1 MAAIA
6 NTFTTPQAVG
16 NREELSDVVSRITPE
31 DTPIYSVIEKG
42 KCVSTH
48 PEWETDDLAAP
59 GPNIVPEGEEY
70 NFSAIT
76 PPARM
81 GNYTQILR
89 KDWII
94 SKTQEVVSEAG
105 NVQKRK
111 YQKLKKGV
119 EIRKDV
125 EYALVSNQASG
136 GGATRQLGALPTWIV
151 TNVSRGSGGSNG
163 GFNSGTGLTVAPT
176 AGTQRAFTK
185 AILDN
190 IMQQGYS
197 SGANYRHVF
206 VSPYVKSVFV
216 TFMSDTNVASFRY
229 AVSSGGKRN
238 TIVATADYYEGPFGT
253 VMIHPNRVMVGNPN
267 DLTPSRNAIF
277 VDPEMIE
284 FEWLRKIQEDKNL
297 AKTGDADK
305 GVIIGEGTLKVKNE
319 KGLGIAADLFGLT
332 AST

>member
-1 MAAIA
+1 MAVIT
-6 NTFTTPQAVG
+6 NTFRTTNAVG

-31 DTPIYSVIEKG
+31 DTPIYSLIEKG
-42 KCVSTH
+42 KCVSVH
-48 PEWETDDLAAP
+48 PEWETDELAAP
-59 GPNIVPEGEEY
+59 GANAREEGEDY
-70 NFSAIT
+70 TFDAIT
-76 PPARM
+76 PPARL

-94 SKTQEVVSEAG
+94 SGTQEVVDEAG
-105 NVQKRK
+105 KVQKRK

-125 EYALVSNQASG
+125 EFALVSTTASL
-136 GGATRQLGALPTWIV
+136 GGATRQLGSINTWTI
-151 TNVSRGSGGSNG
+151 TNVSRGGSGTNG
-163 GFNSGTGLTVAPT
+163 GFNSGTGLTVAPG

-185 AILDN
+185 TILDTV
-190 IMQQGYS
+190 MQTGYT
-197 SGANYRHVF
+197 SGANFRHVV

-229 AVSSGGKRN
+229 AVSKGGERN
-238 TIVATADYYEGPFGT
+238 TIIATADYYEGPFGT
-253 VMIHPNRVMVGNPN
+253 VMIQPNRVQAGSAT
-267 DLTPSRNAIF
+267 LARNAFFIDTDF
-277 VDPEMIE
+277 LE
-284 FEWLRKIQEDKNL
+284 FDWLRKIQEDKDV